1 MSFRIKLNANSSGIV
16 VKPSFAVIS
25 NPPQTVVIKN
35 QATTIS
41 ANISANRLDTL
52 QDVVEEG
59 TPPEGSTLVYNPTTD
74 KYEVQK
80 LNFTDVDGPLDGG
93 SF

>member
-1 MSFRIKLNANSSGIV
+1 MTLKIKLNANTSGIV
-16 VKPSFAVIS
+16 VKPSFAVPS
-25 NPPQTVVIKN
+25 NPPQSVVIKN
-35 QATTIS
+35 QAATIS
-41 ANISANRLDTL
+41 AGRLDTL
-52 QDVVEEG
+52 QDVVETG
-59 TPPEGSTLVYNPTTD
+59 VPAEGSTLVYNPATD

>member
-1 MSFRIKLNANSSGIV
+1 MSLKIKLNANSSGIV
-16 VKPSFAVIS
+16 VRPSFAVIS

-41 ANISANRLDTL
+41 TGRLDTL
-52 QDVVEEG
+52 QDVEEVG
-59 TPPEGSTLVYNPTTD
+59 IPAEGSTLVYNPATD

>member
-1 MSFRIKLNANSSGIV
+1 MTLKIKLNANSSGIV
-16 VKPSFAVIS
+16 VRPSFAVPS
-25 NPPQTVVIKN
+25 NPPQSVVIKN

-41 ANISANRLDTL
+41 TGRLDTL

-59 TPPEGSTLVYNPTTD
+59 IPAEGSTLVYNPATD

>member
-35 QATTIS
+35 QATTV
-41 ANISANRLDTL
+41 SANRLDTL

-74 KYEVQK
+74 KYEVQQ

>member
-35 QATTIS
+35 QATT
-41 ANISANRLDTL
+41 ISANRLDTL

>member
-1 MSFRIKLNANSSGIV
+1 MALKIKLNANTSGII
-16 VKPSFAVIS
+16 VKPSFAVPS
-25 NPPQTVVIKN
+25 NPPQSVVIKN
-35 QATTIS
+35 QAATVS
-41 ANISANRLDTL
+41 NGRLDTL

-59 TPPEGSTLVYNPTTD
+59 IPAEGSTLVYNPVTD

-93 SF
+93 TF

>member
-35 QATTIS
+35 QATTV
-41 ANISANRLDTL
+41 SANRLDTL

>member
-25 NPPQTVVIKN
+25 NPPQTIIIKN
-35 QATTIS
+35 QATTV
-41 ANISANRLDTL
+41 SANRLDAL